1 MPPESPPLPRSSLLK
16 IPRQRR
22 SREMVHA
29 ILDAGIRVLQEEGT
43 SGFSTNRVADV
54 AGVSVGSLYQYFANR
69 EMIVS
74 GIVERGVLDAE
85 GQVRLAVASAGE
97 AEPLALFERLVSALL
112 ISFEPYRDLLAEI
125 LSVTPV
131 LSATGISAL
140 LETRFSDALRDF
152 LVQNRDRYELRG
164 GAPALYAAVNG
175 AIYVSLKWL
184 SERPP
189 HVDRQQ
195 LVAAFRAQLEHL
207 VVPVSSPRERSRA
220 RR

>member
-1 MPPESPPLPRSSLLK
+1 MSPVQAPLPRTSLLK

-22 SREMVHA
+22 SRDMVHA
-29 ILDAGIRVLQEEGT
+29 ILDAGVRILQEEGT
-43 SGFSTNRVADV
+43 EGFTTNRVADV

-69 EMIVS
+69 DMIVA

-85 GQVRLAVASAGE
+85 GQVRLAVATAGD
-97 AEPLALFERLVSALL
+97 ADPLPLFEQLVSALL
-112 ISFEPYRDLLAEI
+112 LSFEPYRDLLAEI

-140 LETRFSDALRDF
+140 LETRLSDALRDF
-152 LVQNRDRYELRG
+152 LVQHSDRYELRG

-175 AIYVSLKWL
+175 TIYVSLKWL

-189 HVDRQQ
+189 HVSRKE
-195 LVAAFRAQLEHL
+195 LVAAFRGQLEHL
-207 VVPVSSPRERSRA
+207 IVPRA
-220 RR
+220 RDLEFPVDTR